1 MSNLG
6 DLLRNARLEK
16 GMSLDDIQELTKI
29 RKRYLEAIEDGDY
42 KVLPGS
48 FYVRAFVKTYAET
61 LGLDSD
67 EIVQLYK
74 SDIPEPVS
82 ESASVEPII
91 QKRRRSER
99 QRQDRAG
106 KWISAVLMWLF
117 LILIAVVIYFF
128 YIHKASPSTDKVDT
142 GTQITDEKKPPTKE
156 ENKGTGTE
164 TNPQTTTPET
174 TPDVTPE
181 VPEIVAP
188 TIVPSGKIGKANRI
202 KVQTT
207 STEPIKV
214 EITASGAN
222 SWLNVYKKVYK
233 GEELFNANLLDGT
246 TQTFEL
252 GEGLYIRLGNANHM
266 EIKVGGVPIDDGNV
280 ARAERF
286 VLQPEVK
293 APDTTTTTDTSTTTG
308 E

>member
-128 YIHKASPSTDKVDT
+128 YIHKASPNTDKVDS
-142 GTQITDEKKPPTKE
+142 GTQITNEQKPPVKE
-156 ENKGTGTE
+156 ENPGTGTE
-164 TNPQTTTPET
+164 TTPPTTPET
-174 TPDVTPE
+174 PPVTPE
-181 VPEIVAP
+181 VPEHVAP
-188 TIVPSGKIGKANRI
+188 TLVPSGKIGKANRI

-207 STEPIKV
+207 STEPIQV

-233 GEELFNANLLDGT
+233 GEELFNANMLDGT

-252 GEGLYIRLGNANHM
+252 GEGLYIRLGNASHL

-293 APDTTTTTDTSTTTG
+293 TPDTTTTTDGSATTG